1 MKKLLSAFIV
11 LVSVSAFATKARLQ
25 ALSNSF
31 HLVDPQTI
39 YGNPLDLMGMKNYIS
54 IESGSTG
61 ATGTTDNA
69 EGSISYGLNDHSQLA
84 VSLGHKDDAVMG
96 VRTAI
101 NTQLGTTYI
110 VPQNPIHLFYGYKTE
125 NAVYVGGVSY
135 SNFNDKKNGAKES
148 SSTVSLGGQ
157 WGELQV
163 YTVTSLA
170 NTVETGT
177 TKFEGGGYV
186 TVGARYS
193 LDTVTLGLDAYSA
206 KAKSTTVASGV
217 EDASADY
224 QALVLGLVDVRS
236 KDGSDFFYG
245 AQIVASKLK
254 NRVTSNSMSR
264 TSLPV
269 WFGIE
274 AKANEWLTLRG
285 SILQTLIVSQ
295 TKDEE
300 GFAAGDGYLTGANGA
315 VSDVSGGPNNTVVA
329 MGVGLNFKNITID
342 GVLKGLTGTAA
353 TQEVNQTN
361 FMSQVGL
368 TYNF

>member
-11 LVSVSAFATKARLQ
+11 LVSVNAFATKARLQ

-39 YGNPLDLMGMKNYIS
+39 YGNPLDLMSMKNFIS
-54 IESGSTG
+54 IESGSTA
-61 ATGTTDNA
+61 ATGTSDNA
-69 EGSISYGLNDHSQLA
+69 EGSISYGLNDHSQFA

-96 VRTAI
+96 VRSLI
-101 NTQLGTTYI
+101 NTQLGSTYL
-110 VPQNPIHLFYGYKTE
+110 VPQNPIHLFYGYKTD
-125 NAVYVGGVSY
+125 NAVYAAGVSY
-135 SNFNDKKNGAKES
+135 SNFNDKKNDAKETS
-148 SSTVSLGGQ
+148 SLVSLGAQ
-157 WGELQV
+157 WGEFQIYAL
-163 YTVTSLA
+163 TTLA

-177 TKFEGGGYV
+177 TKFEGNGYV

-193 LDTVTLGLDAYSA
+193 LDTVTLGLDAFSA
-206 KAKSTTVASGV
+206 KAKSTTVATQV
-217 EDASADY
+217 ENASADY

-254 NRVTSNSMSR
+254 NRLTSNDMSR

-295 TKDEE
+295 TKDDQ
-300 GFAAGDGYLTGANGA
+300 GFTAGDGYSTGATGA

-329 MGVGLNFKNITID
+329 MGIGLNFKNVTID
-342 GVLKGLTGTAA
+342 GVLKGLTGPTAN
-353 TQEVNQTN
+353 QQVDQTN
-361 FMSQVGL
+361 FMSQVGM